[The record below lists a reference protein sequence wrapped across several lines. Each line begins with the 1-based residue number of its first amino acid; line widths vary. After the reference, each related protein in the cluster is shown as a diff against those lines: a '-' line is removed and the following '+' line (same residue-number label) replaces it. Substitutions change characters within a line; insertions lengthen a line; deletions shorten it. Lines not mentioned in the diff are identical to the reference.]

1 MDALQRSRPKAF
13 IFKQDYKRLL
23 NSKIRQEEQGNLFG
37 LWTTDGEPVIHIIS
51 GPKCC
56 PHSKQSGS
64 NLADIP
70 NAGFP
75 LMHIGNWRYAGVD
88 SSEYVQKY
96 RHQIDDSWCFH
107 KGRPNFLDM
116 IVTESRVALNYQGSE
131 KEIVTLPN
139 ESPFRSMEGIKQIAI
154 KGLNED
160 SILELSGMEQLSI
173 TGSRPSNTGQF
184 QLPLKV
190 NKLVGAQRSI
200 QTAYIFK
207 KERERFVKSKH
218 DGGGSIFGLWTTDGE
233 PVIHI
238 MGKTNCCIESGLH
251 DIASK
256 TLPLTHIGNW
266 RYSGSSQAGLQS
278 VSGTCRHQAEANF
291 LDVIVT
297 PDLMLLL
304 LQNDK
309 GKKIETLPGES
320 PFRNLEGIN
329 KVSIYG
335 QSEDGDSDGSE
346 DMKQPSVITD
356 VQSKSMQFKVT
367 SNLRGT
373 EDDTTKV
380 DEFTRT
386 FELQEGPMYLG
397 TQRLQREFAVNRYGF
412 KVFVFQEDYQM
423 MTNLVLRYPN
433 LETGGDLFGLWTTD
447 GNAIL
452 HVVLGPGQNCKRTG
466 ASFFQDISYLKRNG
480 ELLTEDYMLC
490 HIGEWHSHHR
500 LGLFQPSGGDSST
513 VIRNYPHGV
522 CGFLLII
529 ANIVSSHEVKLSPYL
544 YTATSSYGFDQ
555 KGEIVVLRSQN
566 AFKRTRNIK
575 DSIERG
581 KEIESFSQGAFYR
594 FSENQPTFHESSTS
608 RYQRPHEAVKYTR
621 YRYPTSRQT
630 QYLSQNRH
638 LRTQPPHT
646 YRFQPRNAITY
657 APIADKTRL
666 TNLTSRPMGR
676 VNKWKTTKLQTKL
689 DNRPRWKP

>member
-1 MDALQRSRPKAF
+1 MKSALENSRARTTMDSLQRSSQKAF
-13 IFKQDYKRLL
+13 IFQQDYERLL
-23 NSKIRQEEQGNLFG
+23 NLNIRQEEQGNLFG
-37 LWTTDGEPVIHIIS
+37 LWTTDDEPVIHIIS

-75 LMHIGNWRYAGVD
+75 LMHIGNWRYVGVD

-96 RHQIDDSWCFH
+96 PHQIDDSWCFH

-154 KGLNED
+154 KGLNEY

-173 TGSRPSNTGQF
+173 TASRPSNTGQF
-184 QLPLKV
+184 QLSSKV
-190 NKLVGAQRSI
+190 NNLVGAQRSI

-207 KERERFVKSKH
+207 KERERLLKARH
-218 DGGGSIFGLWTTDGE
+218 DGGGSLFGLWTTNGG

-238 MGKTNCCIESGLH
+238 ISKTDCCIESGLH

-256 TLPLTHIGNW
+256 SLPLTHIGNW
-266 RYSGSSQAGLQS
+266 RYSRSSEGFQSGS
-278 VSGTCRHQAEANF
+278 TCRHQEEAHF
-291 LDVIVT
+291 LEVVVT
-297 PDLMLLL
+297 PDLMFQLLL
-304 LQNDK
+304 N
-309 GKKIETLPGES
+309 GEKKNIETLPGES
-320 PFRNLEGIN
+320 PFRNSI
-329 KVSIYG
+329 SIYG
-335 QSEDGDSDGSE
+335 QNEDGDSDGSA
-346 DMKQPSVITD
+346 DMKQPLVITD
-356 VQSKSMQFKVT
+356 VQSKPKQFKHT
-367 SNLRGT
+367 SNFRDA

-380 DEFTRT
+380 DEFSRT
-386 FELQEGPMYLG
+386 FQLQEGPMYLG
-397 TQRLQREFAVNRYGF
+397 SQSSLHHKFAVNRYGF
-412 KVFVFQEDYQM
+412 KVFMFQEDYQM
-423 MTNLVLRYPN
+423 MSDLVLRYPN

-466 ASFFQDISYLKRNG
+466 ASFYQDIPYLKRNG

-529 ANIVSSHEVKLSPYL
+529 ANIVSTHEVKFSPYL
-544 YTATSSYGFDQ
+544 YTTTSSYGFDQ
-555 KGEIVVLRSQN
+555 KGEIVVLRAQN

-575 DSIERG
+575 ESLDRG
-581 KEIESFSQGAFYR
+581 KEEIENYSQGALYR
-594 FSENQPTFHESSTS
+594 FSEYDQATFQESSSS
-608 RYQRPHEAVKYTR
+608 RYRRSHGAIKYTR
-621 YRYPTSRQT
+621 HGYPTSK
-630 QYLSQNRH
+630 QYLSQTRDP
-638 LRTQPPHT
+638 RSQAPHT
-646 YRFQPRNAITY
+646 YRYT
-657 APIADKTRL
+657 PIASRSRL
-666 TNLTSRPMGR
+666 SNSSSRAMGR
-676 VNKWKTTKLQTKL
+676 VKKWKSTL
-689 DNRPRWKP
+689 DNRPAWKP